1 MKTEKENKKFFP
13 VFIDLST
20 KRVVV
25 FGAGKIATRRAETLL
40 SFAGELIVIA
50 PACTERIAQL
60 FEEGKLVYKEKPY
73 DREYLYAA
81 DVVLAATDDT
91 KVNEDIYSACKCLGI
106 PVNTASNQQKCDFHF
121 PGILE
126 YEGVVLGFNGSGKDH
141 KKVKEV
147 REKTR
152 KALEQI
158 RKEEEK
164 CEK

>member
-60 FEEGKLVYKEKPY
+60 FEEGKLVYKEKLMTGKICMQQMWCWLPQMIQKSM
-73 DREYLYAA
+73 R
-81 DVVLAATDDT
+81 TF
-91 KVNEDIYSACKCLGI
+91 
-106 PVNTASNQQKCDFHF
+106 TAPAN
-121 PGILE
+121 
-126 YEGVVLGFNGSGKDH
+126 VWGF
-141 KKVKEV
+141 
-147 REKTR
+147 R
-152 KALEQI
+152 
-158 RKEEEK
+158 
-164 CEK
+164 

>member
-1 MKTEKENKKFFP
+1 M
-13 VFIDLST
+13 
-20 KRVVV
+20 
-25 FGAGKIATRRAETLL
+25 
-40 SFAGELIVIA
+40 
-50 PACTERIAQL
+50 
-60 FEEGKLVYKEKPY
+60 
-73 DREYLYAA
+73 
-81 DVVLAATDDT
+81 
-91 KVNEDIYSACKCLGI
+91 
-106 PVNTASNQQKCDFHF
+106 NTASNQQKCDFHF